1 VIAKGRGRESWL
13 PEGTVAEVVRVTLE
27 ETPDDTTTHCGLCL
41 RGPVTSA
48 LRLQRRII
56 VNVIAPGA
64 IATDSAA
71 GWFATTPR

>member
-1 VIAKGRGRESWL
+1 MS
-13 PEGTVAEVVRVTLE
+13 VTL
-27 ETPDDTTTHCGLCL
+27 DAYL
-41 RGPVTSA
+41 RPRFVANTPVTSA
-48 LRLQRRII
+48 LRLQRRIT